1 MLDFHSGSNANMR
14 KHPRTLLSVALAAAG
29 IGMAS
34 AQEYQPMSAEPAP
47 APSSSGRPMQEMDHS
62 TMHGMD
68 HGAMQDMDHSSM
80 QSMDGGSM
88 QGMDH
93 VAKPA
98 MDHGS
103 MKMQGGS
110 APPDARDPDAYS
122 GGYRMGVGKYA
133 LADSHNMMEMADQHL
148 FGSVLVDRLE
158 WVHGNSANATA
169 YEMQARY
176 GTAYDKAVLKAEGDI
191 EKGRVEAARTELL
204 WSHAV
209 STFWDTQLGVRNDI
223 GFGRPA
229 RNWVA
234 FGVQG
239 LAPYWFDVEA
249 TAYVGTSGRT
259 ALRLSSEYELLLTQR
274 LILQPR
280 MEANF
285 YGKRDP
291 DLAIGAGLSNA
302 TAGLRLRY
310 EFSRQFAPY
319 IGIERSQSFGA
330 TANMIEAAGGRRGE
344 TRFVAGVR
352 FWF

>member
-1 MLDFHSGSNANMR
+1 MLDFHSGSIMR
-14 KHPRTLLSVALAAAG
+14 KHARTLLTVALAVAG
-29 IGMAS
+29 IGVAS
-34 AQEYQPMSAEPAP
+34 AQDIQLMNGETAP
-47 APSSSGRPMQEMDHS
+47 ASQSEHQGMGNSMQGMDHS
-62 TMHGMD
+62 AMQGMD
-68 HGAMQDMDHSSM
+68 H
-80 QSMDGGSM
+80 GSM

-93 VAKPA
+93 GSMQG

-103 MKMQGGS
+103 MNMQGGS

-122 GGYRMGVGKYA
+122 GGYQLGTGKYA
-133 LADSHNMMEMADQHL
+133 LGDPRHMMMMADEHN

-158 WVHGNSANATA
+158 WVHGSDANATA
-169 YEMQARY
+169 YELQARFGSVY
-176 GTAYDKAVLKAEGDI
+176 NKAVLKAEGDVS
-191 EKGRVEAARTELL
+191 KGRFEEARTELL

-209 STFWDTQLGVRNDI
+209 STFWDTQLGIRNDT

-239 LAPYWFDVEA
+239 LAPYWFDLEA
-249 TAYVGTSGRT
+249 TAYVGNSGRT

-280 MEANF
+280 VEANF

-291 DLAIGAGLSNA
+291 DLAIGSGLSNA

-319 IGIERSQSFGA
+319 IGVERSQSFGG

-352 FWF
+352 LWF

>member
-1 MLDFHSGSNANMR
+1 
-14 KHPRTLLSVALAAAG
+14 
-29 IGMAS
+29 
-34 AQEYQPMSAEPAP
+34 
-47 APSSSGRPMQEMDHS
+47 MQ
-62 TMHGMD
+62 GMD
-68 HGAMQDMDHSSM
+68 H
-80 QSMDGGSM
+80 GSM

-93 VAKPA
+93 
-98 MDHGS
+98 GS
-103 MKMQGGS
+103 MNMQGGS

-122 GGYRMGVGKYA
+122 GGYQLGTGKYA
-133 LADSHNMMEMADQHL
+133 LGDPRHMMMMADAHN

-158 WVHGNSANATA
+158 WVHGNNANATA
-169 YEMQARY
+169 YELQARF
-176 GTAYDKAVLKAEGDI
+176 GSAYNKAVLKAEGDVS
-191 EKGRVEAARTELL
+191 KGRFEEARTELL

-209 STFWDTQLGVRNDI
+209 ATFWDTQLGIRNDA

-239 LAPYWFDVEA
+239 LAPYWFDLEA
-249 TAYVGTSGRT
+249 TAYVGNSGRT

-280 MEANF
+280 IEANF

-291 DLAIGAGLSNA
+291 DLAIGSGLSNA

-319 IGIERSQSFGA
+319 IGVERSQSFGG

-352 FWF
+352 LWF

>member
-1 MLDFHSGSNANMR
+1 MLDFQRRSIMR
-14 KHPRTLLSVALAAAG
+14 THARTLLVVALAAAG
-29 IGMAS
+29 IGAAS
-34 AQEYQPMSAEPAP
+34 AQEIQLMTGETASASQSPATG
-47 APSSSGRPMQEMDHS
+47 ADSSMQ
-62 TMHGMD
+62 GMD
-68 HGAMQDMDHSSM
+68 H
-80 QSMDGGSM
+80 GSM

-93 VAKPA
+93 GSMQG

-103 MKMQGGS
+103 MKMQGGA

-122 GGYRMGVGKYA
+122 GGYRLGVGKYA
-133 LADSHNMMEMADQHL
+133 LGDTRHLMMADEHK
-148 FGSVLVDRLE
+148 FASVLVDRLE
-158 WVHGNSANATA
+158 WVHGHDANATA
-169 YEMQARY
+169 YELQARF
-176 GTAYDKAVLKAEGDI
+176 GTTYDKAVLKAEGDI
-191 EKGRVEAARTELL
+191 SKGRFEEARTELL

-209 STFWDTQLGVRNDI
+209 STFWDTQLGIRNDA

-234 FGVQG
+234 LGVQG

-249 TAYVGTSGRT
+249 TAYVGNSGRT

-280 MEANF
+280 VEANF
-285 YGKRDP
+285 HGKRDP
-291 DLAIGAGLSNA
+291 ELAIGSGLSNA

-310 EFSRQFAPY
+310 EVSRQLAPY
-319 IGIERSQSFGA
+319 IGIERSQAFGG

-352 FWF
+352 LWF

>member
-1 MLDFHSGSNANMR
+1 MLDFHSGTHMR
-14 KHPRTLLSVALAAAG
+14 KHARTLLTVALAAAG
-29 IGMAS
+29 ISTAS

-47 APSSSGRPMQEMDHS
+47 APSSSSRPPQEMDHS
-62 TMHGMD
+62 SMHG
-68 HGAMQDMDHSSM
+68 
-80 QSMDGGSM
+80 MDGGSM

-93 VAKPA
+93 GTKPA

-122 GGYRMGVGKYA
+122 GGYRVGVGKYA
-133 LADSHNMMEMADQHL
+133 LDDSHHMMKMADQHL

-158 WVHGNSANATA
+158 WVHGNNANATA

-176 GTAYDKAVLKAEGDI
+176 GTTYDKAVLKAEGDI
-191 EKGRVEAARTELL
+191 KKGRFEEARTELL

-209 STFWDTQLGVRNDI
+209 STFWDTQLGVRNDA

-249 TAYVGTSGRT
+249 TAYVGTNGRT

-280 MEANF
+280 IEANF

-291 DLAIGAGLSNA
+291 DLAIGAGLSTA

-344 TRFVAGVR
+344 TRVVAGVR